1 MTAAAQD
8 GTAAPAASAATD
20 ETAANAAAQQAQGPK
35 VLERVHDGFAIAP
48 DFRVGTLNGSSAR
61 LAGAYGGWMDR
72 QHLAH
77 RCLGPRIAAHWR
89 RWRRGPSITR
99 RIWKRRTADR
109 GIVNHAL
116 ITPCVGSALRDV
128 WAFPRDGLRFG
139 GIRRFQES
147 TRRAMNTPSS
157 RTTAHVALID
167 RGSSGRPCRRTR
179 DDDVQDESVRESR
192 LQEKPSCGYSRK
204 RYQRSA
210 RL

>member
-1 MTAAAQD
+1 MT
-8 GTAAPAASAATD
+8 GSPLLRTS
-20 ETAANAAAQQAQGPK
+20 
-35 VLERVHDGFAIAP
+35 VLEHSMDHRP
-48 DFRVGTLNGSSAR
+48 DLPAR
-61 LAGAYGGWMDR
+61 MAGGWIDNTCPSVPG
-72 QHLAH
+72 ASDS
-77 RCLGPRIAAHWR
+77 GSWR